1 MRRILD
7 THVLESIHD
16 QMLKDMYIEKFNDGS
31 EVKPLTVVRFEKK
44 GFKFPVIP
52 YDLRNTLCKP
62 APSKVYTNLQKPDGT
77 VIALSREQS
86 DILCNLLILKATTS
100 SFLSEAIEHILLCFF
115 GTKDESDLNSFEKY
129 LLKELR
135 EILIL

>member
-7 THVLESIHD
+7 THVLESIKD
-16 QMLKDMYIEKFNDGS
+16 DMLKDMYIEKYNDGS
-31 EVKPLTVVRFEKK
+31 EVKPLTVIRFEKK

-52 YDLRNTLCKP
+52 YDLRNILCKP
-62 APSKVYTNLQKPDGT
+62 APSKVYTHLQKPDDT
-77 VIALSREQS
+77 VITLSREQS
-86 DILCNLLILKATTS
+86 DILCNLLILKATTTK
-100 SFLSEAIEHILLCFF
+100 FLNEAIEHILLCFM
-115 GTKDESDLNSFEKY
+115 GTTDESDLNSFENY